1 MAKHQAMV
9 ALELQVLSKKF
20 DRFGWDREQG
30 SAAQDALIRDWIE
43 ALCDFPV
50 DEVRAACRA
59 AVLENP
65 NKMPNEGHVRAK
77 IMEAR
82 RKVVERLPKP
92 QEAERAPQSAEERRR
107 VSEEEMA
114 KHFPQLKRG

>member
-1 MAKHQAMV
+1 MV

-59 AVLENP
+59 AVLESP

-82 RKVVERLPKP
+82 RKVVERLPKH
-92 QEAERAPQSAEERRR
+92 QEPERAPQSAEERRR

-114 KHFPQLKRG
+114 KNFPQLKRGWARE